1 MKNLDS
7 AQIIA
12 LANIITDKQLDKA
25 RKEIGTG
32 TSVPVSPFS
41 ISCDGGSL
49 TVETDELY
57 TPTVHLPLLDI
68 MVIAL
73 HKAGFQRDNILKMV
87 EDAAVDALNAD
98 QRVGDKT
105 KADIDFVKT
114 EVAALQKSLKTTL
127 PKKSRSGK
135 TKISVTWS

>member
-1 MKNLDS
+1 MKGLDS

-12 LANIITDKQLDKA
+12 LANLISDKDLDKA

-32 TSVPVSPFS
+32 VSAPVSPFS
-41 ISCDGGSL
+41 VDCKGGIL
-49 TVETDELY
+49 TVEPDEAY

-87 EDAAVDALNAD
+87 EDAAVDALNSD
-98 QRVGDKT
+98 QKVGKKT
-105 KADIDFVKT
+105 KEDIDFVKV
-114 EVAALQKSLKTTL
+114 EVAALQKSLKSNL
-127 PKKSRSGK
+127 PKKMRSGK
-135 TKISVTWS
+135 TKISVTWG

>member
-12 LANIITDKQLDKA
+12 LANVITDKQLEKA
-25 RKEIGTG
+25 RKEIGAG
-32 TSVPVSPFS
+32 TSAPVSPFS
-41 ISCDGGSL
+41 IDCKGGIL
-49 TVETDELY
+49 TVEPEEPY

-98 QRVGDKT
+98 QKVGKKT
-105 KADIDFVKT
+105 KEDIDFVKA
-114 EVAALQKSLKTTL
+114 EVAALQTSLKTTL
-127 PKKSRSGK
+127 PKKMRSGK
-135 TKISVTWS
+135 TKINVSWN